1 MDVED
6 RIMFAFSRNFTYTLK
21 DMVLEFQGGKPI
33 YEPPCMVDMM
43 GGGDDLFNGT
53 INVQDPINL
62 IENSLPIP
70 KFSSKMWTFQWFRE
84 WD

>member
-1 MDVED
+1 MNVQD
-6 RIMFAFSRNFTYTLK
+6 RITLTFSRNFAYTLK
-21 DMVLEFQGGKPI
+21 DMVLEFQSSKPI

-53 INVQDPINL
+53 INLQDPTNL

-70 KFSSKMWTFQWFRE
+70 KFPSKM
-84 WD
+84 